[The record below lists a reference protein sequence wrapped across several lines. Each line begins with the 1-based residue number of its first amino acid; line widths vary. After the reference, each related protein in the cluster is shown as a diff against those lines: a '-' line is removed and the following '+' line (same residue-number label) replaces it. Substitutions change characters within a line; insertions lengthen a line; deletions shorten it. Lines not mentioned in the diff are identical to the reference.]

1 MSIQHKFYQT
11 NFGNGFQTHN
21 AILDTTP
28 YRPEVIVVG
37 TFNPNTPND
46 NFADFFYGRNYFWTA
61 FKNLFVNNGI
71 QLTQTRMPRRGAP
84 PAVLNPTLPEI
95 LELCIK
101 LKLTFA
107 DLIFEVLNNNNPNYQ
122 TRQNDNVIFNGAEY
136 NLIQDGQKGIVGGL
150 QQLNTLGQVNWNTQ
164 NIINFLCNNP
174 QITTIYFTRQPTG
187 IWAEQWNLIINHN
200 CMAGRLKTNLF
211 TPSGLSLK
219 GKPRMNALLKH
230 WVHNTEPNFG
240 KLDNNWLTNN
250 GVTIQNF

>member
-1 MSIQHKFYQT
+1 MINNIKILMENTFDSSDSSDLITDSITPPELDKVIYPDRYRNIINKLENNEKLKLLVVSPDYKGTYAYPDVETSYFNKDKFECHTRFIT
-11 NFGNGFQTHN
+11 NKD
-21 AILDTTP
+21 I
-28 YRPEVIVVG
+28 
-37 TFNPNTPND
+37 
-46 NFADFFYGRNYFWTA
+46 
-61 FKNLFVNNGI
+61 
-71 QLTQTRMPRRGAP
+71 
-84 PAVLNPTLPEI
+84 PEI
-95 LELCIK
+95 LELCIN

-122 TRQNDNVIFNGAEY
+122 LLQNDNVIINGAEY

-200 CMAGRLKTNLF
+200 CMAGRLTTNLF

-230 WVHNTEPNFG
+230 WVHNSEPNFG
-240 KLDNNWLTNN
+240 KLKKS
-250 GVTIQNF
+250 